1 MKFIA
6 ITSEVFHEKE
16 ADWIV
21 RILTA
26 GFSYVHLRKPEA
38 SKQQM
43 QSLVEQVPA
52 IYHGRLKLHSHFDLA
67 KEYGLGGIHLNS
79 RWNEIPDGYTGK
91 ISKSCHFFAELRD
104 LNKYEYAF
112 LSPIFDSICKQGY
125 RSKFS
130 EADLTAHKQ
139 LINDKV
145 IALGGITPD
154 KLPYLQKIG
163 FGGAAFLGYLSNAM
177 DSGNLS
183 QRLYLI
189 TKN

>member
-6 ITSEVFHEKE
+6 ITSEVFQEEE

-21 RILTA
+21 QILAA

-43 QSLVEQVPA
+43 QSLIEQIPA
-52 IYHGRLKLHSHFDLA
+52 AYYCRLKLHSHFELA
-67 KEYGLGGIHLNS
+67 EEYGLGGIHLNS
-79 RWNEIPDGYTGK
+79 RWNKIPDGYTGK
-91 ISKSCHFFAELRD
+91 VSKSCHSFAELRD
-104 LNKYEYAF
+104 LSRYEYAF

-139 LINDKV
+139 LISDKV
-145 IALGGITPD
+145 IALGGISPD

-163 FGGAAFLGYLSNAM
+163 FGGAAFLGYLSNAT
-177 DSGNLS
+177 DGDNLS